1 MNQMN
6 KNLYEGMYIIS
17 ATLSDDARNKALDK
31 IQKGITSRE
40 GEVLK
45 IHEQGRRRLAYEIN
59 GHREGYYYLIYFNLA
74 PVGISE
80 LWQEYH
86 LNEDLVR
93 FITLRTEKVLDKVEF
108 KALEE
113 QQ

>member
-1 MNQMN
+1 MTEQS
-6 KNLYEGMYIIS
+6 KNLYEGMYILS

-31 IQKGITSRE
+31 IQKGITGQG
-40 GEVLK
+40 GEILK
-45 IHEQGRRRLAYEIN
+45 IHEQGRRRLAYDIG
-59 GHREGYYYLIYFNLA
+59 GHREGYYYLVYFEVNPDA
-74 PVGISE
+74 VNE

-93 FITLRTEKVLDKVEF
+93 FMTLRAEKVLDKIEF
-108 KALEE
+108 KIIED

>member
-1 MNQMN
+1 MKQMN

-31 IQKGITSRE
+31 IQKGITSRK

-59 GHREGYYYLIYFNLA
+59 GHKEGYYYLIYFNLA
-74 PVGISE
+74 PAGIAE

-93 FITLRTEKVLDKVEF
+93 FITLRTEKVLDKIEF